1 MNRKLLRG
9 LSYDDTVIVTYTND
23 WILKGVSAP
32 VFFREINA
40 KRAVQTIS
48 YHSRLRLNKLGFV
61 LQAYNLVPYLTVKE
75 QFRAIVSTPNDHFSA
90 VTAGSAYRAV
100 VTY

>member
-9 LSYDDTVIVTYTND
+9 LGYDDTVIVTYTND
-23 WILKGVSAP
+23 QILKGLSAP

-48 YHSRLRLNKLGFV
+48 YH
-61 LQAYNLVPYLTVKE
+61 
-75 QFRAIVSTPNDHFSA
+75 
-90 VTAGSAYRAV
+90 
-100 VTY
+100 